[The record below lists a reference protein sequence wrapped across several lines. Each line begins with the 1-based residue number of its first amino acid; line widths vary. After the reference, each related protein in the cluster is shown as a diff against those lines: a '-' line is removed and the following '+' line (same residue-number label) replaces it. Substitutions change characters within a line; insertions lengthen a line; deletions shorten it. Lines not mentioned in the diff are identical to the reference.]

1 MSRRRL
7 ALLLLPLTAC
17 PAAGDETSTGTGT
30 GTSAISSTT
39 TTDSSSSEPTSTTS
53 TTGPTTGP
61 TTATTA
67 EPQTTGTTSTG
78 EPATTTIGDPVT
90 PTVILPRASII
101 ADELAV
107 LVNDQ
112 DPQSVAVAAYYQQA
126 RQIPPGNIIT
136 VSFPPAETL
145 GGAEFTAL
153 KAQIDAAAGPQI
165 QAFAVAWTNPHRVDC
180 QSLVSAL
187 ALGVDKKYCST
198 QGNPCSMSAPSG
210 YYDSPS
216 LAPFTDLGIRPAMHL
231 AGVSAD
237 EVYKLIDRGVAA
249 DGTFPTATGY
259 FLRTTD
265 PDRSVRWPQQK
276 QSQSDWAYDG
286 GLTLEYIDNSAN
298 MAVDFITGKTDVL
311 FYLTGLADV
320 PQIAS
325 NTYLPGAVADHL
337 TSYGGQIPQSGQMSI
352 VRWLEAGA
360 TASYG
365 TAFEPCNY
373 PWKFPNSLA
382 LLPHYFRG
390 ETVIEAYWKS
400 VDWPGEG
407 VFVGEPLA
415 RPWGGAVITWEDLTL
430 TIETTQLIP
439 KQLYALESGPSA
451 DGPWTTA
458 LADIVIPLHQRF
470 KISLPDATEPFY
482 RLVPSP

>member
-17 PAAGDETSTGTGT
+17 PAAGDETSTGT
-30 GTSAISSTT
+30 SAISSTT
-39 TTDSSSSEPTSTTS
+39 IDSSSSEPTSTTS
-53 TTGPTTGP
+53 TTGPTTAP
-61 TTATTA
+61 TTGTTA

-78 EPATTTIGDPVT
+78 EPATTTIGDPVM

-145 GGAEFTAL
+145 GAAEFTAL

-216 LAPFTDLGIRPAMHL
+216 LAPYTDLGIRPAMHL

-249 DGTFPTATGY
+249 DGTFPAATGY

-265 PDRSVRWPQQK
+265 PDRSVRWPQQQ

-286 GLTLEYIDNSAN
+286 GLTIEYIDNSAN

-415 RPWGGAVITWEDLTL
+415 RPWGGAVITWQDLTL

-458 LADIVIPLHQRF
+458 LADIVIPQHQRF

-482 RLVPSP
+482 RLVPGP

>member
-1 MSRRRL
+1 MLRRL
-7 ALLLLPLTAC
+7 ALLLLPLAAC
-17 PAAGDETSTGTGT
+17 PAPADQ
-30 GTSAISSTT
+30 
-39 TTDSSSSEPTSTTS
+39 
-53 TTGPTTGP
+53 P
-61 TTATTA
+61 TTATDASTGPGTSTDPELTGTTTA
-67 EPQTTGTTSTG
+67 TTTPTTTTTTTADPTTTAPQTTGEPTTTG
-78 EPATTTIGDPVT
+78 EPDTTTGDPPLIM
-90 PTVILPRASII
+90 PTVILPRAAIGPE
-101 ADELAV
+101 ELAV

-126 RQIPPGNIIT
+126 RQIPPANVVT
-136 VSFPPAETL
+136 LSFPPADTL
-145 GGAEFTAL
+145 GGADFSAL
-153 KAQIDAAAGPQI
+153 KAEIDAAIGPQI
-165 QAFAVAWTNPHRVDC
+165 QAFAVTWTNPHRVDC

-187 ALGVDKKYCST
+187 ALGVDQKFCSG

-216 LAPFTDLGIRPAMHL
+216 LAPFTDHGLRPAMHL
-231 AGVSAD
+231 AGVSAE
-237 EVYKLIDRGVAA
+237 EVFKLIDRGVAA
-249 DGTFPTATGY
+249 DGTFPAGTGY

-265 PDRSVRWPQQK
+265 PARSVRWPQLA
-276 QSQSDWAYDG
+276 QSQADWAHDG
-286 GLTLEYIDNSAN
+286 GLQLEYIDNSAN
-298 MAVDFITGKTDVL
+298 LAVDFITAKTDIL
-311 FYLTGLADV
+311 FYLTGLVSV
-320 PQIAS
+320 PEIAS

-337 TSYGGQIPQSGQMSI
+337 TSFGGQIPQSGQMSV

-415 RPWGGAVITWEDLTL
+415 RPWGGAVITWEDLLL
-430 TIETTQLIP
+430 TIETTQLVP
-439 KQLYALESGPSA
+439 GKPYALESAPAA

-458 LADIVIPLHQRF
+458 LADITIAQHQRAR
-470 KISLPDATEPFY
+470 ISLPGATAPFY
-482 RLVPSP
+482 RLVPAP

>member
-1 MSRRRL
+1 M
-7 ALLLLPLTAC
+7 
-17 PAAGDETSTGTGT
+17 
-30 GTSAISSTT
+30 
-39 TTDSSSSEPTSTTS
+39 
-53 TTGPTTGP
+53 
-61 TTATTA
+61 
-67 EPQTTGTTSTG
+67 
-78 EPATTTIGDPVT
+78 

-101 ADELAV
+101 AEELAV

-112 DPQSVAVAAYYQQA
+112 DPQSLAVADYYQKA

-136 VSFPPAETL
+136 LSFPPANTL
-145 GGAEFTAL
+145 SAADFTAL
-153 KAQIDAAAGPQI
+153 KAEIDAAIDPQI
-165 QAFAVAWTNPHRVDC
+165 QAFAVSWTNPHRVDC

-187 ALGVDKKYCST
+187 ALGVDKKFCSG
-198 QGNPCSMSAPSG
+198 QGNPCSMTAPSG

-216 LAPFTDLGIRPAMHL
+216 FAPFTDHGLRPAMHL
-231 AGVSAD
+231 AGVSAE
-237 EVYKLIDRGVAA
+237 EVFKVIDRGVAA
-249 DGTFPTATGY
+249 DGTFPAGTGY
-259 FLRTTD
+259 FMRTTD
-265 PDRSVRWPQQK
+265 PDRSVRWPQLS
-276 QSQSDWAYDG
+276 QSQSDWAHDG
-286 GLTLEYIDNSAN
+286 GLQLEYIDNSAK
-298 MAVDFITGKTDVL
+298 MAVDFITGKPDVL
-311 FYLTGLADV
+311 FYLTGLAAV
-320 PQIAS
+320 PEIAS

-337 TSYGGQIPQSGQMSI
+337 TSYGGQIPDSGQMSI

-415 RPWGGAVITWEDLTL
+415 RPWGGAVVSWEDLLL
-430 TIETTQLIP
+430 TIETTQLVP
-439 KQLYALESGPSA
+439 GKLYALESAQAA

-458 LADIVIPLHQRF
+458 LADITIPQHIRA
-470 KISLPDATEPFY
+470 KISLPDATAPFY
-482 RLVPSP
+482 RLIAAP

>member
-1 MSRRRL
+1 M
-7 ALLLLPLTAC
+7 TAC
-17 PAAGDETSTGTGT
+17 PAAADDTSTAASTT
-30 GTSAISSTT
+30 ASPTARTT
-39 TTDSSSSEPTSTTS
+39 TTSDSPTTSEPLTSEA
-53 TTGPTTGP
+53 TGPTT
-61 TTATTA
+61 TATTDPTTITSD
-67 EPQTTGTTSTG
+67 EPDTTTGA
-78 EPATTTIGDPVT
+78 PQAPQ
-90 PTVILPRASII
+90 VILPRASIV
-101 ADELAV
+101 AEELAI

-112 DPQSVAVAAYYQQA
+112 DPQSMAVAAYYQDK
-126 RQIPPGNIIT
+126 RQIPADNVIT
-136 VSFPPAETL
+136 LSFPPADSL
-145 GGAEFTAL
+145 SAADFSNL
-153 KAQIDAAAGPQI
+153 KTQIDAAIGPQI

-187 ALGVDKKYCST
+187 ALGVDTKYCST

-237 EVYKLIDRGVAA
+237 EVYKVIDRGVAA

-265 PDRSVRWPQQK
+265 PDRSVRWPQLS
-276 QSQSDWAYDG
+276 QSQNDWAHEG
-286 GLTLEYIDNSAN
+286 GLTIEYIDNN
-298 MAVDFITGKTDVL
+298 LNQAVDFITGKPDVL
-311 FYLTGLADV
+311 FYLTGLAAV
-320 PQIAS
+320 PEIAS
-325 NTYLPGAVADHL
+325 NTYLPGAIADHL

-390 ETVIEAYWKS
+390 ETLIEAYWKS

-415 RPWGGAVITWEDLTL
+415 RPWGGAVITFAEDMTL

-439 KQLYALESGPSA
+439 MKLYALESGPSA
-451 DGPWTTA
+451 DGPWISA
-458 LADIVIPLHQRF
+458 LADISIAEHQRA
-470 KISLPDATEPFY
+470 KISLPGATEPFY
-482 RLVPSP
+482 RLVPTP